1 MAWTVEKIG
10 VPKTENGYN
19 FFHIHR
25 FKQSHIDNNNQKI
38 DICKKCGA
46 ERRSVFLSF

>member
-1 MAWTVEKIG
+1 MPWCVEKIG
-10 VPKTENGYN
+10 LPKTDNGYS

-25 FKQSHIDNNNQKI
+25 FKQSHIDSYNQKI

-46 ERRSVFLSF
+46 ERRSVFLYF